1 MRSVEL
7 ARAAAQAEA
16 LYLRRVAQRQVSRAV
31 FGAIAAVFGIA
42 ILVMV
47 HVLAYDLLLGYVSP
61 PITAVILLAFD
72 LVVAIVF
79 AVLARR
85 NEPDQIEQEAKML
98 RDQSIAEMRSSL
110 TLMSLAASATGL
122 VVRRRVGRSSRV
134 RVSEGSPGLRLLG
147 TLVSRLVSRR

>member
-16 LYLRRVAQRQVSRAV
+16 LYLRRIAQRQVSRAV

-42 ILVMV
+42 ILVMA
-47 HVLAYDLLLGYVSP
+47 HVLAYVLLLGYVSP
-61 PITAVILLAFD
+61 PIAAVILLVLD
-72 LVVAIVF
+72 VVVAIVF

-85 NEPDQIEQEAKML
+85 DEPGQIEQEAKML
-98 RDQSIAEMRSSL
+98 RDQSIAELRSSL

-122 VVRRRVGRSSRV
+122 VVRRRARRSSRG
-134 RVSEGSPGLRLLG
+134 RVGDTPPALRLLG
-147 TLVSRLVSRR
+147 ALASRLTSRR